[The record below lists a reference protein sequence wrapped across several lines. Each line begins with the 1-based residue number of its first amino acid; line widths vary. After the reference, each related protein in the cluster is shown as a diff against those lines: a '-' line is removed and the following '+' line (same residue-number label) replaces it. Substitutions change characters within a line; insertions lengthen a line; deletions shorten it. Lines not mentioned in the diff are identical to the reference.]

1 MMQPTMEGVNHVAEA
16 AAASWQHRRVRA
28 EEEQRQ
34 LSTRLIEQHALN
46 KQTIEARVKG
56 KISDEDF
63 ATMKAAIAAEV
74 AAIEQGLKK
83 LEDERT
89 GMQELIKNTEVRLS
103 NLATW
108 WQKANLQ
115 DRIELQFSLWPD
127 GLHWSHERMFL
138 NTANRSLF
146 QQVREM
152 LDDMVKSGGRQR
164 T

>member
-1 MMQPTMEGVNHVAEA
+1 MEGVNQVAEA
-16 AAASWQHRRVRA
+16 AAAAWQHRKVRA

-34 LSTRLIEQHALN
+34 LNTRLIEQHALN

-63 ATMKAAIAAEV
+63 STMKAAIAAEV
-74 AAIEQGLKK
+74 ASIEQGLKR

-103 NLATW
+103 NLARW
-108 WQKANLQ
+108 WQDANLQ
-115 DRIELQFSLWPD
+115 DRVELQFSLWPD
-127 GLHWSHERMFL
+127 GLSWSHERMFL

-146 QQVREM
+146 QQVKEM
-152 LDDMVKSGGRQR
+152 IDGLVLDGGRQR